1 MIIVCLWSG
10 PGLWLASSGRRSGH
24 GRVGRGQWIIGSSGI
39 PFADYPFFPATVFP
53 AATIAWEQVDDID
66 PLAPPPTVR
75 VGAELLMVSAV
86 HRDKLAEAASQDRPP
101 PPGPATISGQHA
113 SRARSAQRRAD
124 RPRRA
129 GRPRA
134 GR

>member
-1 MIIVCLWSG
+1 MW
-10 PGLWLASSGRRSGH
+10 
-24 GRVGRGQWIIGSSGI
+24 GRGQWIIDSSGI

-86 HRDKLAEAASQDRPP
+86 HASC
-101 PPGPATISGQHA
+101 
-113 SRARSAQRRAD
+113 ARSAQRRAD

>member
-1 MIIVCLWSG
+1 M
-10 PGLWLASSGRRSGH
+10 R
-24 GRVGRGQWIIGSSGI
+24 GRGQWIIDSSGI
-39 PFADYPFFPATVFP
+39 SFADYPFFPATVFP

-113 SRARSAQRRAD
+113 SRARAAQRRAD

>member
-1 MIIVCLWSG
+1 MW
-10 PGLWLASSGRRSGH
+10 
-24 GRVGRGQWIIGSSGI
+24 GRGQWIIDSNGI

-86 HRDKLAEAASQDRPP
+86 HASC
-101 PPGPATISGQHA
+101 
-113 SRARSAQRRAD
+113 ARSAQRRAD

-129 GRPRA
+129 VARA
-134 GR
+134 SPDSGTRIWSYTSW